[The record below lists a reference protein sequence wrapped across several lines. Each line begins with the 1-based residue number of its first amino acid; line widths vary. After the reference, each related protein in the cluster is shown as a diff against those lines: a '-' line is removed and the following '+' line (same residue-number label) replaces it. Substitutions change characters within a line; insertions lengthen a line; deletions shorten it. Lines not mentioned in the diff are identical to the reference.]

1 MSAENIITTKHSNK
15 MKRFEHA
22 IILIGGIL
30 IAFGLVI
37 AMLWN
42 EAQREQ
48 KEIERRKDLY
58 LILDDDNN

>member
-1 MSAENIITTKHSNK
+1 

-30 IAFGLVI
+30 IAFVLVI
-37 AMLWN
+37 TMLWN

-58 LILDDDNN
+58 LILEDESK

>member
-1 MSAENIITTKHSNK
+1 